1 MKEKDNRPVYLNILT
16 NNLPVIGVTS
26 ILHRISGFAV
36 FTIFLLFVL
45 MLKRSLSSEQDFL
58 LLVNDFQN
66 NFFLKASVLLIS
78 LGLLF
83 HSLIGVKKLVSDFL
97 GVGEEIKTGSIIA
110 WFYLG
115 IFIIFSFL
123 IFFFIF

>member
-83 HSLIGVKKLVSDFL
+83 HSLIGVKKLVSDFF
-97 GVGEEIKTGSIIA
+97 GVGEEMKTGSIIA